1 MEERDCLEDLGVDV
15 RLTLKCIVKK
25 CGFKVVWIHLAEDRE
40 GPVLVAGC
48 EHSNEPSD
56 SIKGVEYAELSD
68 CYIHMTG
75 STTWSWF
82 S

>member
-1 MEERDCLEDLGVDV
+1 VEERDYLEDLGVDV

-25 CGFKVVWIHLAEDRE
+25 CGFKVAGDRE

-75 STTWSWF
+75 SSTWSWF
-82 S
+82 R